1 MGHRVTGMSN
11 WANFFPLLL
20 HFSPDSVWAG
30 IKELTETLLWKH
42 AGPWHSPAAPA
53 SPPWVGRPSRRWIQ
67 CSRWRRSSQWSPP
80 STWKLYRQKMCSL
93 PPLCCKEERK
103 WGQRQT
109 WCLSKTT
116 SETKSSVTWRNFRL
130 NNYVNIF
137 ACGEKVT
144 NSMCGRRKLYI
155 EEVSRTLAVNDVP
168 KMKSCHLP
176 LIFQEL
182 WWQIKLPVIKANPVL
197 KRSSIKGVE
206 RIKDCCRLRPGQ
218 HTIRC
223 QALTRGLQCSLYYL
237 VYIQNFQ
244 PNYLGVRVVHLVG
257 RLGHLS
263 NLSIRNS
270 DQLETDVLGPRPG
283 GPTDGRHCNGSC
295 CELSNLRAWDLAQFW
310 AKYFMS
316 FLDGWIWSE
325 GDTWVAH
332 RQLASIVDLGVGA
345 V

>member
-1 MGHRVTGMSN
+1 MQDLDTV
-11 WANFFPLLL
+11 LLL
-20 HFSPDSVWAG
+20 LFTVFFSQIILGLAVLPGGESGAPG
-30 IKELTETLLWKH
+30 G
-42 AGPWHSPAAPA
+42 AARPNGPPRQRENCTVRKCVA
-53 SPPWVGRPSRRWIQ
+53 SLRCAVKR
-67 CSRWRRSSQWSPP
+67 
-80 STWKLYRQKMCSL
+80 T
-93 PPLCCKEERK
+93 K

-109 WCLSKTT
+109 WCLSWTT
-116 SETKSSVTWRNFRL
+116 SEKKSSVMWRNFRL
-130 NNYVNIF
+130 KKYVNIF

-244 PNYLGVRVVHLVG
+244 
-257 RLGHLS
+257 S
-263 NLSIRNS
+263 NSI
-270 DQLETDVLGPRPG
+270 T
-283 GPTDGRHCNGSC
+283 
-295 CELSNLRAWDLAQFW
+295 LAF
-310 AKYFMS
+310 
-316 FLDGWIWSE
+316 E
-325 GDTWVAH
+325 
-332 RQLASIVDLGVGA
+332 
-345 V
+345 